1 MRKWGIVEIA
11 AEVVCGIA
19 TVVSLIAGA
28 KNDEDLDDRVK
39 RIMNEEGGS
48 TIVRVKIKNDEEDN
62 S

>member
-39 RIMNEEGGS
+39 RIMNEEGVS
-48 TIVRVKIKNDEEDN
+48 TIVRVKFKSKEEEN
-62 S
+62 